1 MKRKEFLRN
10 SGLMIASLG
19 LGGGFQ
25 QVKATQQSTTYQ
37 PQDANSFPL
46 YDLHVH
52 TSQSQTQEQIVEK
65 AKVNGIE
72 MYGLMQNVAPWG
84 IRTDED
90 LKKHY
95 ESVKNFPGFIALQ
108 PVYIGWSKNLSK
120 ETIDKFDY
128 VLMDPQWIPNMNKYG
143 DQGEVWDHNCYVP
156 DEEAF
161 MERNMEFYLEV
172 INNPEPLDIFGWPLF
187 LPPCIARDYYR
198 LWTKERMEII
208 IETVRKRGVAIEI
221 NDLAHT
227 PHAEFILMA
236 KKAGCKFAFGSDTRD
251 HRTFRLDYCKEIA
264 NLCGLTRDDF
274 FIPTRKERR

>member
-10 SGLMIASLG
+10 SALMIASLG
-19 LGGGFQ
+19 LGSGFQ
-25 QVKATQQSTTYQ
+25 QVKAAQPSTISQ
-37 PQDANSFPL
+37 PQDAKAFPL

-65 AKVNGIE
+65 AKTNGIE

-90 LKKHY
+90 LQKHY

-108 PVYIGWSKNLSK
+108 PVYVGWSRNLSK

-143 DQGEVWDHNCYVP
+143 DQGEVWDHNCYVS

-172 INNPEPLDIFGWPLF
+172 INNPEPLDIFGWPLY
-187 LPPCIARDYYR
+187 LPPSIARDYYR
-198 LWTKERMEII
+198 LWTKERMEMI
-208 IETVRKRGVAIEI
+208 IEAAAKRGVAFEI
-221 NDLAHT
+221 NDLART

-236 KKAGCKFAFGSDTRD
+236 KKAGCKFSFGSDTRD
-251 HRTFRLDYCKEIA
+251 YRTSRLDYCKEIA
-264 NLCGLTRDDF
+264 SLCGLTRDDF
-274 FIPTRKERR
+274 FIPTRKVRK